1 MSAETDL
8 FAALSASAA
17 LAAIVG
23 TKIYPDAIPEDKAP
37 PAVVYQRA
45 NTSHVT
51 TVHSA
56 APIAEEVRFSIT
68 AWAKT
73 RAAATGAADAV
84 ADALVAVGHTPGDR
98 ADGIDQETGLLATTL
113 DVDWFHVL

>member
-8 FAALSASAA
+8 YAVLSASTA

-23 TKIYPDAIPEDKAP
+23 ARIYPDAIPEDQAL

-45 NTSHVT
+45 ST
-51 TVHSA
+51 
-56 APIAEEVRFSIT
+56 APISTIHGFSIT

-73 RAAATGAADAV
+73 RATADGAADAI
-84 ADALVAVGHTPGDR
+84 AAALVAAEHNPGDR
-98 ADGIDQETGLLATTL
+98 SGGIDTETGLFATSTE
-113 DVDWFHVL
+113 VEWFHAF

>member
-8 FAALSASAA
+8 YAALSANTA

-23 TKIYPDAIPEDKAP
+23 ARIYPDAIPEDQAL

-45 NTSHVT
+45 ST
-51 TVHSA
+51 
-56 APIAEEVRFSIT
+56 APISTIHGSAIAEDVRFSIT

-73 RAAATGAADAV
+73 RATADGAADAI
-84 ADALVAVGHTPGDR
+84 AAALVAAEHNPGDR
-98 ADGIDQETGLLATTL
+98 SGGIDTETGLFATSTE
-113 DVDWFHVL
+113 VEWFHAF